1 MGGGCKHNVFITCN
15 LVFIQLSLY
24 FFLYGSTNKTNLPQT
39 KETNHFVIIQNES
52 HNITTE
58 M

>member
-15 LVFIQLSLY
+15 LVFTQLSLL
-24 FFLYGSTNKTNLPQT
+24 FLYGSTNRINLPQT